1 MALTVNT
8 NVSALTA
15 TSQLGRTSRK
25 LSDSFARLSSGLR
38 ISKSADDAA
47 GMGVADNLD
56 AVSSS
61 ARVAMRNAND
71 GISVISTAEGSTT
84 EVTNILKRMRELAV
98 QSSSETLDDDERAY
112 IQDEYEELAS
122 EVDRIAGGTEFNGVS
137 LSDGTNTTLDVQVGV
152 NGTAN
157 DRITITLGDL
167 RGTVLGVDTASLD
180 LSSASGAQSA
190 ISDLDTAIDTVS
202 GYRSDYG
209 AVENR
214 LDSALNNLETYA
226 TNLEAAESRIRDL
239 DFASE
244 TAEMAKLQI
253 MQSAG
258 VSVLA
263 QAKNMTASAAQL
275 LG

>member
-8 NVSALTA
+8 NVSALSA
-15 TSQLGRTSRK
+15 TNRLGATTRQ
-25 LSDSFARLSSGLR
+25 LSDSFAKLSSGLR
-38 ISKSADDAA
+38 ITKAADDAA
-47 GMGVADNLD
+47 GSAVADNLD
-56 AVSSS
+56 AISSS

-71 GISVISTAEGSTT
+71 GISVISTAEGSTG

-98 QSSSETLDDDERAY
+98 QSSSDTLDDDERAY
-112 IQDEYEELAS
+112 IQDEYLELAS
-122 EVDRIAGGTEFNGVS
+122 EVDRIAGATEFNGVA

-167 RGTVLGVDTASLD
+167 RSTVLGIDTATLD
-180 LSSASGAQSA
+180 MSSATNAQSA
-190 ISDLDTAIDTVS
+190 ISAIDTAIDTVG
-202 GYRSDYG
+202 GYRGDYG

-214 LDSALNNLETYA
+214 IDSALNNLETY
-226 TNLEAAESRIRDL
+226 TENLEAAESRIRDL

-253 MQSAG
+253 MQQAG

-263 QAKNMTASAAQL
+263 QAKNMNASAVSL
-275 LG
+275 L

>member
-8 NVSALTA
+8 NVSAIRA
-15 TSQLGRTSRK
+15 TTQLGATTRK

-38 ISKSADDAA
+38 ITKAADDAA

-56 AVSSS
+56 SVSRS

-71 GISVISTAEGSTT
+71 GISVISTAEGSTA

-112 IQDEYEELAS
+112 IQEEYQELAS
-122 EVDRIAGGTEFNGVS
+122 EVDRIANTTEFNGVA
-137 LSDGTNTTLDVQVGV
+137 LAEGTNTTLDIQVGV

-180 LSSASGAQSA
+180 LSTSSGAQSA
-190 ISDLDTAIDTVS
+190 ISGIDTAIDTVN

-214 LDSALNNLETYA
+214 VDSALNNLETYA
-226 TNLEAAESRIRDL
+226 SNLEAAESRIRDL

-244 TAEMAKLQI
+244 TAELAKLQI

-263 QAKNMTASAAQL
+263 QAKNMTASAASL